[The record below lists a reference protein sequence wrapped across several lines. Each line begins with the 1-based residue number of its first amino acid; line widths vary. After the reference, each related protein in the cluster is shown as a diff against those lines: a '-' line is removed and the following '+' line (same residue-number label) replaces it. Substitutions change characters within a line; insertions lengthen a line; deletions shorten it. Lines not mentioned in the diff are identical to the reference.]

1 MRTMTKRVFAFLTV
15 LALCLSFLPAVE
27 FSAQAATVD
36 YVYAGS
42 YIKNWGT
49 RGTTATFLSP
59 NAEAFYEDNNTS
71 YAALASLSGATSTGS
86 VPSSPLFQELHE
98 LMFSN
103 LDLWTSY
110 SNNYDATKEQYQYT
124 DCQNNG
130 KTDGG
135 KISSFYSGKSI
146 GPAWD
151 SGKTWNR
158 EHTWPNSKGTGA
170 SNTEALREAD
180 IMMLRPASVS
190 ENSGRGNTAYGK
202 SSGYYNPNEQ
212 SNGTYDLRG
221 DVARIVL
228 YVYTCWGGHSDAKYH
243 NGALDYMWGSS
254 GVIESKEVLLEWM
267 AADPVDTWELGR
279 NDSVE
284 SITGT
289 RNVFVDYPELAF
301 ELFNEDIPA
310 DFVSPSGGASATGY
324 TITAVSGNTAYGTVS
339 LDGKKITATP
349 KTGYQV
355 SGYTVVSGAAT
366 VTREGNVF
374 TVSPS
379 SDCTIRINFAAKS
392 AAVVTYMQNGRTAAN
407 VTDLY
412 VGDTVTLPA
421 HKGNAPED
429 CAFVGWVTA
438 EQAETNQK
446 PSAILLP
453 GAAYTTTAA
462 STTFYALYS
471 YAGEGSGT
479 GTGQWTLVTAESQLT
494 AGAQVVMACKSKNAV
509 AGSLSSSVLS
519 KVDAAF
525 SGNTI
530 SSLPSDA
537 QILTLGGSTGAW
549 TFADSSGKL
558 LGATT
563 VKKLAWGS
571 GTATWS
577 IEIDS
582 NGAATIQNGTST
594 YGRFLYNVT
603 SPRFTTYTSNT
614 SASMILPNLYILD
627 QGGSVTL
634 YSTSVETEQPALTG
648 ISVKTLPA
656 KTEYLVGESL
666 DTTGLTLTAT
676 YADGSSEDITD
687 GYTVSG
693 FDSATAG
700 AKTVTVTYEGK
711 TATFGVNVNAYSVFD
726 SNGNGYGSLT
736 KAIESAQQG
745 SKLTVAQDV
754 TENVTVSKTVILD
767 LNGFCVDGAISVDA
781 DCTLYCMDSQTDDY
795 TVEDG
800 NGYGKIIGG
809 SSGIQ
814 AQDGY
819 MQITEDDGISFH
831 RITLQLTAMS
841 LRAAEAGIY
850 FKSDF
855 AGDELV
861 AENVKGFGV
870 ALSVRGVPTADNLA
884 KDCKC
889 SAFTDFR
896 VENTTSTLLTGV
908 MKLVNPDWINDQN
921 ANLNIYGRPY
931 ILTNEGE
938 LIFGAAAAR
947 TFKQQVE
954 AIDTMWSSLSASQ
967 KNAIAEMYQKYAGVM
982 DSWNIPNLKAYI
994 A

>member
-1 MRTMTKRVFAFLTV
+1 MRTMTKRIFAFMTV

-27 FSAQAATVD
+27 ISAQAATVD
-36 YVYAGS
+36 YVYAGT
-42 YIKNWGT
+42 YIKNWGV

-59 NAEAFYEDNNTS
+59 NAEAFYETNNTS
-71 YAALASLSGATSTGS
+71 YAELAGLSGATSTS
-86 VPSSPLFQELHE
+86 NVPSSPLFRELHE
-98 LMFSN
+98 LMFNN

-110 SNNYDATKEQYQYT
+110 SANYDATKNQYQYT

-130 KTDGG
+130 NMDNGQ
-135 KISSFYSGKSI
+135 ISSFYSGKLI

-151 SGKTWNR
+151 GGATWNR
-158 EHTWPNSKGTGA
+158 EHTWPNSKGNGA
-170 SNTEALREAD
+170 SDTKALREAD

-202 SSGYYNPNEQ
+202 SSGYYNPNTQ
-212 SNGTYDLRG
+212 SGGCYDLRG
-221 DVARIVL
+221 DVARIAL
-228 YVYTCWGGHSDAKYH
+228 YVYTCWGGHSDSTYH
-243 NGALDYMWGSS
+243 NGALNYMWGSG

-267 AADPVDTWELGR
+267 AADPVDTWEMGR

-301 ELFNEDIPA
+301 DLFNEDIPA
-310 DFVSPSGGASATGY
+310 DFVSPSGGASATSY

-339 LDGKKITATP
+339 LNGKKITATP
-349 KTGYQV
+349 KAGYQV
-355 SGYTVVSGAAT
+355 SDYTVVSGAAT

-392 AAVVTYMQNGRTAAN
+392 AAVVTYMQNGRTAAK
-407 VTDLY
+407 VTDIY
-412 VGDTVTLPA
+412 VGDTITLPA

-438 EQAETNQK
+438 EQAETDKK

-453 GAAYTTTAA
+453 DAAYTTAAA

-479 GTGQWTLVTAESQLT
+479 GTGQWSLVTAESQLT
-494 AGAQVVMACKSKNAV
+494 AGAQVVVACKSKDAV
-509 AGSLSSSVLS
+509 AGGLSSSVLS
-519 KVDAAF
+519 KVDAVF
-525 SGNTI
+525 SGDTI
-530 SSLPSDA
+530 SSLPSSA
-537 QILTLGGSTGAW
+537 QIMTLGGGSGAW
-549 TFADSSGKL
+549 TFADSNGKL

-563 VKKLAWGS
+563 AKKLAWGS
-571 GTATWS
+571 GTTTWS
-577 IEIDS
+577 ITIDS
-582 NGAATIQNGTST
+582 DSAATIQNGTST
-594 YGRFLYNVT
+594 YGRFLYNAT

-614 SASMILPNLYILD
+614 TASMILPNLYILD

-648 ISVKTLPA
+648 ISVKTLPG
-656 KTEYLVGESL
+656 KTEYFVGESL
-666 DTTGLTLTAT
+666 DVAGLTLTVS
-676 YADGSSEDITD
+676 YADGSTEDVAE

-693 FDSATAG
+693 FDSATVG
-700 AKTVTVTYEGK
+700 IKTVTVTYEGK
-711 TATFGVNVNAYSVFD
+711 TATFSVTVNAYSVFD

-745 SKLTVAQDV
+745 SKLIVAQDV

-767 LNGFCVDGAISVDA
+767 LNGFCVDGAISVDTG
-781 DCTLYCMDSQTDDY
+781 CTLYCMDSQTDDY

-800 NGYGKIIGG
+800 KGYGKITGG

-819 MQITEDDGISFH
+819 MLITEDDGISFH

-841 LRAAEAGIY
+841 LRATETGIY

-855 AGDELV
+855 QGDERI
-861 AENVKGFGV
+861 ADNVKAFGV
-870 ALSVRGVPTADNLA
+870 ALSVRGIPTEDNLMQ
-884 KDCKC
+884 DCKRTV
-889 SAFTDFR
+889 FTDFR
-896 VENTTSTLLTGV
+896 ADNTTSTLLTGV
-908 MKLVNPDWINDQN
+908 MKLVNPDWINEEN
-921 ANLNIYGRPY
+921 ANFNIYGRPY
-931 ILTNEGE
+931 IQTPKGE
-938 LIFGAAAAR
+938 LIFGAAVAR

-954 AIDTMWSSLSASQ
+954 TIDTMWNNLSASQ
-967 KNAIAEMYQKYAGVM
+967 KNAIAEMFRKYDSVM
-982 DSWNIPNLKAYI
+982 ESWNIPNLKAYT